1 MNSIKYILVLLW
13 LICVINLFM
22 PISQLINYLF
32 IILVVSHLL
41 ECMVFYKKIIKSKK
55 NIIKNF
61 LLVMV
66 FGYLHIQ
73 KLD

>member
-1 MNSIKYILVLLW
+1 MNLIKYMLVLLW

-22 PISQLINYLF
+22 PISQVINYLF
-32 IILVVSHLL
+32 IFLIVSHLL
-41 ECMVFYKKIIKSKK
+41 ECMVFYKKIIKSKN

-61 LLVMV
+61 FLVMV

-73 KLD
+73 KMD

>member
-1 MNSIKYILVLLW
+1 MKLIKYMLVLLW

-22 PISQLINYLF
+22 PISQVINYLLIF
-32 IILVVSHLL
+32 LIVSHLL
-41 ECMVFYKKIIKSKK
+41 ECMVFYKKIIKSKN

-73 KLD
+73 KMD

>member
-1 MNSIKYILVLLW
+1 MLVLLW

-22 PISQLINYLF
+22 QISQVINYLF
-32 IILVVSHLL
+32 ILLIVSHLL
-41 ECMVFYKKIIKSKK
+41 ECIVFYKKIIKSKGS
-55 NIIKNF
+55 IIKNF

-73 KLD
+73 KLG

>member
-1 MNSIKYILVLLW
+1 MLVLLW
-13 LICVINLFM
+13 LICVINLFL
-22 PISQLINYLF
+22 PISQVINYLF
-32 IILVVSHLL
+32 IFLIVSHLL
-41 ECMVFYKKIIKSKK
+41 ECMVFYKKIIKSKN

-73 KLD
+73 KMD

>member
-1 MNSIKYILVLLW
+1 MNSIKYILLLLW
-13 LICVINLFM
+13 LICVINLFV

-32 IILVVSHLL
+32 IFLVVSHLL
-41 ECMVFYKKIIKSKK
+41 ECMFFYKKIIKSEK
-55 NIIKNF
+55 NIMKNF